1 MALEHR
7 IVLII
12 EQSHETEDIVVV
24 VEEVI
29 GACGDV
35 IMVVLSLHVGPVPI
49 QFPNGLQYI
58 SE

>member
-24 VEEVI
+24 VEHYSCSNI
-29 GACGDV
+29 
-35 IMVVLSLHVGPVPI
+35 SLEI
-49 QFPNGLQYI
+49 ILYYKRI
-58 SE
+58 E

>member
-24 VEEVI
+24 VQHYSCLWRLFCITKELNEI
-29 GACGDV
+29 
-35 IMVVLSLHVGPVPI
+35 L
-49 QFPNGLQYI
+49 N
-58 SE
+58 